1 MDLIESL
8 FVSMGEPDPWGSII
22 NPIWAAHLLDVEEA
36 WDRAPEPS
44 TDLTPGETPQRGFAS
59 FTLQPSQASLGE
71 TDKWIETRS
80 VFEDTAVEC
89 FLLEGEDAQAPNKE
103 SVKGPHV
110 LTNISSPL
118 PSSLDPIPVP
128 SDERLSEPERDQL
141 ATPCSAYEEPEGPE
155 RRSTNILKPLPDR
168 VFPHLELFL
177 AQLVGPVRRVM
188 WSFSS
193 RLPS

>member
-1 MDLIESL
+1 
-8 FVSMGEPDPWGSII
+8 MGPII
-22 NPIWAAHLLDVEEA
+22 NPIWAAHLVDVEEA

-44 TDLTPGETPQRGFAS
+44 PDLTPGETPQWDFAS
-59 FTLQPSQASLGE
+59 FALQPSPQRRSQASLGE

-128 SDERLSEPERDQL
+128 SDERLSELERDQL
-141 ATPCSAYEEPEGPE
+141 ATP
-155 RRSTNILKPLPDR
+155 STNIVKPLPDR
-168 VFPHLELFL
+168 VSPHLELIL
-177 AQLVGPVRRVM
+177 AQLAGPVRRAM
-188 WSFSS
+188 RSFSS
-193 RLPS
+193 RLPSWSWSVW